1 MKKTSLFDRLR
12 QWDAESFDLTDALRA
27 DQMPTE
33 RPGSRVWNP
42 EAPVEPLA
50 RRQEKRF
57 FRLYPILAALLLTVF
72 VALLLTAAFG
82 LPAFGAEDAPAHNE
96 VMQRYLAQGLTE
108 TGAVNAVAG
117 VILDYRAF
125 DTLGESHVLFAA
137 VAAVMILLLGT
148 AGEPSAERSPLSEA
162 RDPVLTFTACVLVPI
177 ILLFGVYV
185 ILNGHLGPGGGFSGG
200 AILGGGLI
208 LFVVGRGFAPLE
220 RWLSLRVFRAVT
232 LLGLCFYSLAK
243 CYSFYC
249 GANHLETIFST
260 GTPGDILSAGLILP
274 LNLAVGVV
282 VTCTMYGFYS
292 MFRRGRI

>member
-1 MKKTSLFDRLR
+1 MKISL
-12 QWDAESFDLTDALRA
+12 ETLRA
-27 DQMPTE
+27 WVTKTDTDREYPYIPE
-33 RPGSRVWNP
+33 RPETKPS
-42 EAPVEPLA
+42 
-50 RRQEKRF
+50 RQEKPEPGTLRNAAE
-57 FRLYPILAALLLTVF
+57 ILAFGRFYNVFSVVFCVVLILILLITISWMPRLGASDV
-72 VALLLTAAFG
+72 
-82 LPAFGAEDAPAHNE
+82 PASNE
-96 VMQRYLAQGLTE
+96 VARRYIEEGLSE
-108 TGAVNAVAG
+108 TGAVNIVAG
-117 VILDYRAF
+117 MILDYRAF
-125 DTLGESHVLFAA
+125 DTFGESCVLFTAVCCVFVLLKKTPSEVLRENDRLNEPKNDA
-137 VAAVMILLLGT
+137 ILQVAA
-148 AGEPSAERSPLSEA
+148 AG
-162 RDPVLTFTACVLVPI
+162 LVPFG
-177 ILLFGVYV
+177 LLFGVYV

-208 LFVVGRGFAPLE
+208 LFVIGRGFAPLE
-220 RWLSLRVFRAVT
+220 RWLSLRLFRTVT